1 MKVGL
6 ITGGEERHRLFSEAI
21 PHVFRFIDP
30 RRPFTLD
37 PDEVKAHEPDV
48 IFVYGAGKLDW
59 EIREAAEYV
68 LNFHGGDPELYRGLD
83 SNLWA
88 IYHKDLD
95 AVQVT
100 LHHVDDGL
108 DTGDIVFQ
116 TQLSAR
122 SAADLQAQTELA
134 CVQLAHLALHG
145 IETGFLPRRAQRTRG
160 RYYSRMPQEL
170 RELAS

>member
-1 MKVGL
+1 MRVGL

-37 PDEVKAHEPDV
+37 PDEVRAHEPDV

-100 LHHVDDGL
+100 LHHVDNGL

-116 TQLSAR
+116 TTLRGFSGKT
-122 SAADLQAQTELA
+122 LQEQTLDTCIKLA
-134 CVQLAHLALHG
+134 KLALIG
-145 IETGFLPRRAQRTRG
+145 IETGFLPRRPQRTKG
-160 RYYSRMPQEL
+160 RYYSKMPHDL
-170 RELAS
+170 FAA